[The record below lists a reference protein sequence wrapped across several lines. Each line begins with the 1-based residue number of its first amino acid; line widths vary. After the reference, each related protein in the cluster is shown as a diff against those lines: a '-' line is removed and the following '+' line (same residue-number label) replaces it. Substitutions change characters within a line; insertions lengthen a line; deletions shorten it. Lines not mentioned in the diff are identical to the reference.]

1 LIKEEKILRQQKSR
15 LEARMAILEDHN
27 RQLEAQLDRLRQLL
41 ATETGLNGNTAREN
55 GTNGTLQ
62 SRSHLA
68 SRDAAFSFLALFRS
82 PLSFS
87 PEVQRCG
94 IGSGKIKSNTRD
106 LDPQQHNFRIETG
119 VRVV

>member
-41 ATETGLNGNTAREN
+41 ATETGLNGNSGREN

-62 SRSHLA
+62 SRSHLVLPA
-68 SRDAAFSFLALFRS
+68 IQPSRDVAFSFL
-82 PLSFS
+82 
-87 PEVQRCG
+87 V
-94 IGSGKIKSNTRD
+94 
-106 LDPQQHNFRIETG
+106 
-119 VRVV
+119 

>member
-41 ATETGLNGNTAREN
+41 ATETGLTGNTGREN

-62 SRSHLA
+62 SRSH
-68 SRDAAFSFLALFRS
+68 FALKG
-82 PLSFS
+82 PKHDQI
-87 PEVQRCG
+87 ECG
-94 IGSGKIKSNTRD
+94 FFYIIPTSMGW
-106 LDPQQHNFRIETG
+106 
-119 VRVV
+119 

>member
-41 ATETGLNGNTAREN
+41 ATETGLNGNTGREN

-68 SRDAAFSFLALFRS
+68 LNLRNNLLVGCFLFSCFIR
-82 PLSFS
+82 
-87 PEVQRCG
+87 
-94 IGSGKIKSNTRD
+94 
-106 LDPQQHNFRIETG
+106 NF
-119 VRVV
+119 V

>member
-41 ATETGLNGNTAREN
+41 ATETGLNGNSGREN

-68 SRDAAFSFLALFRS
+68 FLTIHPSSVVVQLSLFLFYWKFCVEFTEHLL
-82 PLSFS
+82 LSS
-87 PEVQRCG
+87 
-94 IGSGKIKSNTRD
+94 S
-106 LDPQQHNFRIETG
+106 L
-119 VRVV
+119 